1 MSDFAPAVE
10 AATKIISFLS
20 ESEREIGISEISR
33 GTGINKNMLFRI
45 LNTLENSGWVYRRE
59 QKYALTLLPFK
70 LTSRV
75 VSRLSLNTAA
85 TPILYDLANETGES
99 TYLGIIKGD
108 MVLYIQHID
117 GVKDVRVAGRIGGE
131 YGLYCSAPGKVL
143 LAYSDTDYIEE
154 YLSHQLEKRTK
165 NTITERS
172 VLLSEVESIRKN
184 GYATDCEEFGN
195 SITCVAAPVFDHT
208 GKVVGTVGCSAY
220 TPNGD
225 SDTVIKRLLRPVL
238 SSAEKLSARL
248 GAEAGHRFKIYR

>member
-99 TYLGIIKGD
+99 TYLGIIKDG
-108 MVLYIQHID
+108 MVLYIQHI
-117 GVKDVRVAGRIGGE
+117 V
-131 YGLYCSAPGKVL
+131 
-143 LAYSDTDYIEE
+143 
-154 YLSHQLEKRTK
+154 
-165 NTITERS
+165 
-172 VLLSEVESIRKN
+172 KN
-184 GYATDCEEFGN
+184 GVVTGEHQ
-195 SITCVAAPVFDHT
+195 TLPPVRT
-208 GKVVGTVGCSAY
+208 
-220 TPNGD
+220 
-225 SDTVIKRLLRPVL
+225 
-238 SSAEKLSARL
+238 
-248 GAEAGHRFKIYR
+248 IYREAFAVFLHIPALN

>member
-20 ESEREIGISEISR
+20 ESESEIGISEISR

-45 LNTLENSGWVYRRE
+45 LNTLENDGWVYRRE

-70 LTSRV
+70 LTSRA
-75 VSRLSLNTAA
+75 VSRMSLNTAA

-99 TYLGIIKGD
+99 TYLGIIKDGA
-108 MVLYIQHID
+108 VLYIQHID
-117 GVKDVRVAGRIGGE
+117 GVKDVRVAGRVGGE

-143 LAYSDTDYIEE
+143 LAYSDADYIEE
-154 YLSHQLEKRTK
+154 YLSRQLEKRTK

-172 VLLSEVESIRKN
+172 ALLSELDAIRRK

-195 SITCVAAPVFDHT
+195 GITCVAAPVFDHT
-208 GKVVGTVGCSAY
+208 GKVIGTVGCSAY
-220 TPNGD
+220 TVNGSCD
-225 SDTVIKRLLRPVL
+225 KGIERLLSPVL
-238 SSAEKLSARL
+238 ESAMELSRRL
-248 GAEAGHRFKIYR
+248 GSTN

>member
-20 ESEREIGISEISR
+20 ESESEIGISEISR

-45 LNTLENSGWVYRRE
+45 LNTLENDGWVYRRE

-70 LTSRV
+70 LTSRA
-75 VSRLSLNTAA
+75 VSRMSLNTAA

-99 TYLGIIKGD
+99 TYLGIIKDGA
-108 MVLYIQHID
+108 VLYIQHID
-117 GVKDVRVAGRIGGE
+117 GVKDVRVAGRVGGE

-143 LAYSDTDYIEE
+143 LAYSDADYIEE
-154 YLSHQLEKRTK
+154 YLSRQLEKRTK

-172 VLLSEVESIRKN
+172 ALLSELDAIRKK

-195 SITCVAAPVFDHT
+195 GITCVAAPVFDHT
-208 GKVVGTVGCSAY
+208 GKAVGTVGCSAY
-220 TPNGD
+220 TVNGSCD
-225 SDTVIKRLLRPVL
+225 KVIERLLSPVL
-238 SSAEKLSARL
+238 ESAMELSRRL
-248 GAEAGHRFKIYR
+248 GSTD

>member
-1 MSDFAPAVE
+1 MSNFAPAIE

-20 ESEREIGISEISR
+20 ESESEIGISEISR

-45 LNTLENSGWVYRRE
+45 LNTLENDGWVYRRA

-75 VSRLSLNTAA
+75 VSRMSLNTAA

-99 TYLGIIKGD
+99 TYLGILRGD
-108 MVLYIQHID
+108 AVLYIQHLD
-117 GVKDVRVAGRIGGE
+117 GVKDVRVAGRVGGE

-143 LAYSDTDYIEE
+143 LAYSSADYIEE
-154 YLSHQLEKRTK
+154 YLSRELQKRTE
-165 NTITERS
+165 NTITEGS
-172 VLLSEVESIRKN
+172 ALFSELEDIRKR

-195 SITCVAAPVFDHT
+195 GITCVAAPVFDYT

-220 TPNGD
+220 TINGNCD
-225 SDTVIKRLLRPVL
+225 DVIARLLDPVL
-238 SSAEKLSARL
+238 EAAEALSVRL
-248 GAEAGHRFKIYR
+248 GSVR

>member
-20 ESEREIGISEISR
+20 ESESEIGISEISR

-45 LNTLENSGWVYRRE
+45 LNTLENDGWVYRRE

-70 LTSRV
+70 LTSRA
-75 VSRLSLNTAA
+75 VSRMSLNTAA

-99 TYLGIIKGD
+99 TYLGIIKDGA
-108 MVLYIQHID
+108 VLYIQHID
-117 GVKDVRVAGRIGGE
+117 GVKDVRVAGRVGGE

-143 LAYSDTDYIEE
+143 LAYSDADYIEE
-154 YLSHQLEKRTK
+154 YLSRQLEKRTK

-172 VLLSEVESIRKN
+172 ALLSELDAIRKK

-195 SITCVAAPVFDHT
+195 GITCVAAPVFDHT
-208 GKVVGTVGCSAY
+208 GKVIGTVGCSAY
-220 TPNGD
+220 TVNGSCD
-225 SDTVIKRLLRPVL
+225 KVIERLLSPVL
-238 SSAEKLSARL
+238 ESAMELSRRL
-248 GAEAGHRFKIYR
+248 GSTD

>member
-20 ESEREIGISEISR
+20 ESESEIGISEISR

-45 LNTLENSGWVYRRE
+45 LNTLENDGWVYRRE

-70 LTSRV
+70 LTSRA
-75 VSRLSLNTAA
+75 VSRMSLNTAA

-99 TYLGIIKGD
+99 TYLGIIKDGA
-108 MVLYIQHID
+108 VLYIQHID
-117 GVKDVRVAGRIGGE
+117 GVKDVRVAGRVGGE

-143 LAYSDTDYIEE
+143 LAYSDADYIEE
-154 YLSHQLEKRTK
+154 YLSRQLEKRTK

-172 VLLSEVESIRKN
+172 ALLSELDAIRRK

-195 SITCVAAPVFDHT
+195 GITCVAAPVFDHT
-208 GKVVGTVGCSAY
+208 GKVIGTVGCSAY
-220 TPNGD
+220 TVNGSCD
-225 SDTVIKRLLRPVL
+225 KVIERLLSPVL
-238 SSAEKLSARL
+238 ESAMELSRRL
-248 GAEAGHRFKIYR
+248 

>member
-20 ESEREIGISEISR
+20 ESESEIGISEISR

-45 LNTLENSGWVYRRE
+45 LNTLENDGWVYRRE

-70 LTSRV
+70 LTSRA
-75 VSRLSLNTAA
+75 VSRMSLNTAA

-99 TYLGIIKGD
+99 TYLGIIKDGA
-108 MVLYIQHID
+108 VLYIQHID
-117 GVKDVRVAGRIGGE
+117 GVKDVRVAGRVGGE

-143 LAYSDTDYIEE
+143 LAYSDADYIEE
-154 YLSHQLEKRTK
+154 YLSRQLEKRTK

-172 VLLSEVESIRKN
+172 ALLSELEAIRKR

-195 SITCVAAPVFDHT
+195 GITCVAAPVFDHT
-208 GKVVGTVGCSAY
+208 GKVIGTVGCSAY
-220 TPNGD
+220 TVNGSCD
-225 SDTVIKRLLRPVL
+225 KVIERLLSPVL
-238 SSAEKLSARL
+238 ESAKELSLRL
-248 GAEAGHRFKIYR
+248 GSTD